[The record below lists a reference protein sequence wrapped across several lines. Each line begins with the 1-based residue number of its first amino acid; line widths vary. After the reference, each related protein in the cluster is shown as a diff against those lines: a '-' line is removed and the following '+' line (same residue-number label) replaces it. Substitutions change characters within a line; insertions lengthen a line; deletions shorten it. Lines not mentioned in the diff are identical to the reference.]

1 MDWAKAS
8 NRMGTGDPARWSGS
22 RFTKR
27 AGVVYLFD
35 NGVAPYVSYSD
46 GFNSSL
52 RNDQQGNNLQPAE
65 TDQVEAGIRYQ
76 PKGSNTLLSAAVY
89 DLSQKNVATR
99 PVGASYFEPTGK
111 VRSRGLELEARSQLS
126 SKVSVLPGYTMGAG
140 ARYVGSSWVDNANS
154 LKVAPYTLV
163 DLMLRIDLAQLSPSL
178 RGANLRLSVNN
189 LFDKTYV
196 ASCLSQQYC
205 YWGDA
210 RSVTATVAYR
220 W

>member
-1 MDWAKAS
+1 
-8 NRMGTGDPARWSGS
+8 
-22 RFTKR
+22 
-27 AGVVYLFD
+27 
-35 NGVAPYVSYSD
+35 
-46 GFNSSL
+46 
-52 RNDQQGNNLQPAE
+52 
-65 TDQVEAGIRYQ
+65 
-76 PKGSNTLLSAAVY
+76 VY

-126 SKVSVLPGYTMGAG
+126 SKVSVLTSYTFTDMKFVESSDGFTGNTPYQAPRHMASIWGDWNFMPGYTMGAG